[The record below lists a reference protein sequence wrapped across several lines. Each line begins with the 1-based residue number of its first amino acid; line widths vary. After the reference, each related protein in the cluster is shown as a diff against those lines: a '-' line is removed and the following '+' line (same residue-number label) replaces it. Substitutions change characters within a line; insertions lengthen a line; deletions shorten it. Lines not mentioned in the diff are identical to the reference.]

1 MPVALD
7 LDTLL
12 VSSMLVTTACG
23 MLFLLEAFHRRDA
36 IPSRWWGMGF
46 LCTTAAPVFYIASS
60 GVPELLWLVVAIG
73 NGIVITGISMIWVG
87 AQVFNGRRPTVGLAL
102 LGPLLVT
109 AATMSDKSEPEA
121 WRGGIVF
128 LFMFAAY
135 SFATGVEFW
144 NQAGFR
150 YRNAAVLSGASA
162 FLGFFYTGRAIT
174 LWAFGPDDTFFRAY
188 FGPEIATMVVMFIIL
203 ISSFSLIAIGKEQF
217 EIALHRAATR
227 DALTDA
233 LNRREFMR
241 QAELELRR
249 LDVAGAPASLLL
261 IDLDVFKKIND
272 THGHPAGDRVLV
284 HFAETAA
291 AALGPK
297 DLFCRYGG
305 EEFVI
310 LLPGQTARQA
320 RDIAETIRTRFAEA
334 ALVTDKGTV
343 RPTASAGL
351 SSADPG
357 EYDLEKLIAQA
368 DNALYRAKAAG
379 RNRVGAPAKAA

>member
-23 MLFLLEAFHRRDA
+23 LLFLLEAYYRSDA
-36 IPSRWWGMGF
+36 VPARWWGMGF
-46 LCTTAAPVFYIASS
+46 LCTTAAPVFYIASAN
-60 GVPELLWLVVAIG
+60 VPGLQWVVAVG
-73 NGIVITGISMIWVG
+73 NGTVITGISMIWVG
-87 AQVFNGRRPTVGLAL
+87 AQAFNGRKPTIGLAL
-102 LGPLLVT
+102 LGPLLVA
-109 AATMSDKSEPEA
+109 AATVFDRSEPEA
-121 WRGGIVF
+121 WRGGVVF

-135 SFATGVEFW
+135 AFATGVEFW
-144 NQAGFR
+144 NQTGFR
-150 YRNAAVLSGASA
+150 YRNAVVLSGASA
-162 FLGFFYTGRAIT
+162 FLGFFYTGRALA
-174 LWAFGPDDTFFRAY
+174 LWTYGPEDMFFRTY
-188 FGPEIATMVVMFIIL
+188 FGPEIATMVVMFMIM

-249 LDVAGAPASLLL
+249 LEGVGAPASLLL

-272 THGHPAGDRVLV
+272 TYGHPVGDQVLV
-284 HFAETAA
+284 RFAETAN

-305 EEFVI
+305 EEFVV
-310 LLPGQTARQA
+310 LLPGQTGRQA
-320 RDIAETIRTRFAEA
+320 RMIAETIRTRFAET
-334 ALVTDKGTV
+334 ALVTDRGTV
-343 RPTASAGL
+343 RPTATAGL
-351 SSADPG
+351 SCAEPG
-357 EYDLEKLIAQA
+357 EYDLERLITQA
-368 DNALYRAKAAG
+368 DDALYRAKAAG
-379 RNRVGAPAKAA
+379 RNRVGAPARAA

>member
-23 MLFLLEAFHRRDA
+23 MLFLFEAFHRRDA
-36 IPSRWWGMGF
+36 IPSRWWGVGF

-60 GVPELLWLVVAIG
+60 GVPELLWLVVAVG

-87 AQVFNGRRPTVGLAL
+87 AQAFNGRRPTVGLAL

-109 AATMSDKSEPEA
+109 AAALFDRSEPEA

-128 LFMFAAY
+128 LVMFAAY
-135 SFATGVEFW
+135 CFATGVEFW
-144 NQAGFR
+144 NQTGFR
-150 YRNAAVLSGASA
+150 YRNAAVLSGAST
-162 FLGFFYTGRAIT
+162 FLGFFYAGRAIA
-174 LWAFGPDDTFFRAY
+174 LWICGPEDPFFRSF
-188 FGPEIATMVVMFIIL
+188 FGPEIATLVVMFMIL

-217 EIALHRAATR
+217 EIALQRAATR
-227 DALTDA
+227 DALTDT
-233 LNRREFMR
+233 LNRHEFMR
-241 QAELELRR
+241 KAELELRR
-249 LDVAGAPASLLL
+249 LEGTGTPASLLL
-261 IDLDVFKKIND
+261 VDLDVFKKIND

-284 HFAETAA
+284 HFAETAR

-297 DLFCRYGG
+297 DLLCRYGG

-320 RDIAETIRTRFAEA
+320 RVVAETIRTRFADA

-351 SSADPG
+351 SSAEPG
-357 EYDLEKLIAQA
+357 EYDLERLIAQA
-368 DNALYRAKAAG
+368 DDALYRAKAAG